1 MLTSSNTASRTYIA
15 IDLKS
20 FYASVECVERGLDPM
35 TTNLVVADVERTEKT
50 ICLAVSPSL
59 KAYGI
64 PGRARLFEVIQRLKE
79 VNEERSTKVGQQ
91 LTGKSYHAKE
101 LEQHPDW
108 AVDYVTAMPRM
119 SHYIKHSA
127 KIYNIYLRYIAPE
140 DIHVYSIDE
149 VFIDAT
155 SYLSSYR
162 MTAHDLAMKMI
173 REVLRETGITATAGI
188 GTNMY
193 LCKVAMDIVA
203 KHIPAD
209 KEGVRIAELDA
220 QSYREKLWDHRPL
233 TDFWR
238 VGKGIAQR
246 LYAYGIDTMGKIAR
260 CSIHQEELLYKLF
273 GVNAELLIDHA
284 WGWEP
289 CTMEMVKAYR
299 PEHSSMSNGQVLQEA
314 YSFRKARVVVQE
326 MADAIALDLV
336 EKRCVAN
343 QLVLSVGYDRTS
355 LTSKARINYTGP
367 VSIDWYGRKVPKSA
381 HGTANL
387 HRFTSSSRLIS
398 EAILAL
404 YDDIVDK
411 QLLVRRLY
419 ISTNH
424 VISEEQMKH
433 QTSIPMEL
441 DMFTD
446 YEAIKKEKQ
455 DEDAALTRERKIQE
469 TIINIKNRF
478 GKNSLL
484 RGLNFEEGSTAKE
497 RNKQIGGHKA

>member
-1 MLTSSNTASRTYIA
+1 MSSSRKPSTKTYIA

-35 TTNLVVADVERTEKT
+35 TTNLVVADKGRTEKT

-59 KAYGI
+59 KAHGI
-64 PGRARLFEVIQRLKE
+64 PGRARLFEVIQRLRE
-79 VNEERSTKVGQQ
+79 VNEERCLLAGKA
-91 LTGKSYHAKE
+91 LTGKSYNAKE

-108 AVDYVTAMPRM
+108 AIDYLTAIPRM
-119 SHYIKHSA
+119 AHYIKHSA

-155 SYLSSYR
+155 AYLSSYR
-162 MTAHDLAMKMI
+162 MTGRELARKMI
-173 REVLRETGITATAGI
+173 SDVLRETGITATAGI

-209 KEGVRIAELDA
+209 KDGVRIAELDEK
-220 QSYREKLWDHRPL
+220 SYREKLWDHRPL

-238 VGKGIAQR
+238 VGRGIAQR
-246 LYAYGIDTMGKIAR
+246 LYSYGIDTMGKIAR

-284 WGWEP
+284 WGWES

-299 PEHSSMSNGQVLQEA
+299 PEHSSMSSGQVLQEA
-314 YSFRKARVVVQE
+314 YNFRKARVVVQE
-326 MADAIALDLV
+326 MADTIALDLV
-336 EKRCVAN
+336 EKRCVSD
-343 QLVLSVGYDRTS
+343 QLVLYVGYDRES
-355 LTSKARINYTGP
+355 LTSPAGKDYTGP
-367 VSIDWYGRKVPKSA
+367 VSVDWYGRKVPKSA

-387 HRFTSSSRLIS
+387 HRFTSSSRLIGK
-398 EAILAL
+398 AILAL
-404 YDDIVDK
+404 YDEIVDK
-411 QLLVRRLY
+411 RLLVRRLN

-424 VISEEQMKH
+424 VISEEQMK
-433 QTSIPMEL
+433 QRASKPVEL

-446 YEAIKKEKQ
+446 YEAVKKEKQ
-455 DEDAALTRERKIQE
+455 IEEAALARERKIQE
-469 TIINIKNRF
+469 TIINIKNKF

-484 RGLNFEEGSTAKE
+484 RGLNFDEGSTAKE

>member
-1 MLTSSNTASRTYIA
+1 MSSSRKSSGRTYIA

-20 FYASVECVERGLDPM
+20 FYASVECVERELDPM
-35 TTNLVVADVERTEKT
+35 TTNLVVADVGRTEKT

-59 KAYGI
+59 KAYGL
-64 PGRARLFEVIQRLKE
+64 PGRARLFEVVQRLRE
-79 VNEERSTKVGQQ
+79 VNEERRTSAGKAFTR
-91 LTGKSYHAKE
+91 KSYDAKE

-119 SHYIKHSA
+119 AHYIQYSA
-127 KIYNIYLRYIAPE
+127 KIYNVYLRYIAPE

-155 SYLSSYR
+155 SYLYSYR
-162 MTAHDLAMKMI
+162 MTAHELAMKMI
-173 REVLRETGITATAGI
+173 RDVLRETGITATAGI

-209 KEGVRIAELDA
+209 KDGVRIAELDEK
-220 QSYREKLWDHRPL
+220 SYREKLWSYRPL

-246 LYAYGIDTMGKIAR
+246 LYSYGIDTMGKIAR

-299 PEHSSMSNGQVLQEA
+299 PESCSMSSGQVLQDA
-314 YSFRKARVVVQE
+314 YTFRKARVVVQE

-336 EKRCVAN
+336 EKRCVTD
-343 QLVLSVGYDRTS
+343 QLVLYLGYDRES
-355 LTSKARINYTGP
+355 LTSSAGKGYAGP
-367 VSIDWYGRKVPKSA
+367 VAVDWYGCKVPKSA

-387 HRFTSSSRLIS
+387 HRFTSSARLIG
-398 EAILAL
+398 EAVLAL
-404 YDDIVDK
+404 YDEIVDK
-411 QLLVRRLY
+411 RLLIRRLS

-424 VISEEQMKH
+424 VISEEQMKQKTH
-433 QTSIPMEL
+433 KPVEL

-446 YEAIKKEKQ
+446 YEAVRREQ
-455 DEDAALTRERKIQE
+455 EVEAAELARERRIQE

-484 RGLNFEEGSTAKE
+484 RGLNFDEGATARD